1 MINLS
6 LMSVPTPSRFGI
18 ISPDSRV
25 IRSAEHRRGGMA
37 LARNEGL
44 KLPYTAVDTA
54 CCHKQA
60 YEA

>member
-6 LMSVPTPSRFGI
+6 LMSIPTPSRFSI
-18 ISPDSRV
+18 ISPETKRSVLQSTDGRV
-25 IRSAEHRRGGMA
+25 A

-44 KLPYTAVDTA
+44 KLPYAAVDIT
-54 CCHKQA
+54 CCHKQV